1 MSEIT
6 ENKEA
11 KIETPAE
18 TKTIRIADLFKMT
31 GPAIIPIGE
40 TENMQIESIE
50 IHETENPAND
60 YATIILVAEDGR
72 KIQERRNMNQMR
84 VMISHLREQLKLQ
97 TSECSYEDL
106 LKPRNHKFTIWVT
119 RNLGNDGTKIFK
131 NINYLKPLN
140 FQTET
145 RKDNAAAATK
155 TTPVVTPPPAPPAPE
170 MKIIEPEDFEDGDLP
185 F

>member
-1 MSEIT
+1 
-6 ENKEA
+6 
-11 KIETPAE
+11 
-18 TKTIRIADLFKMT
+18 MT

-40 TENMQIESIE
+40 TKNMQIESIE

-60 YATIILVAEDGR
+60 YAAVILAAEDGR

-84 VMISHLREQLKLQ
+84 VMISHLREQLELQ

-140 FQTET
+140 FTEN
-145 RKDNAAAATK
+145 RKDTSVTPAK
-155 TTPVVTPPPAPPAPE
+155 TTPNTPTPPATPAPV
-170 MKIIEPEDFEDGDLP
+170 MKIVEPEDMEDGDLP